1 MNIDPFTAEVIHEAL
16 IAVVAEMRVTLL
28 RTAFSSV
35 IYEGQDFS
43 CALADRHGRLTCQSR
58 EDFPAHVGP
67 LNMQVPQ
74 AIAKYEGQ
82 IHPGDLILAND
93 PFTSGT
99 HLNDV
104 ALISPIFWR
113 NKLVMFACS
122 RAHWGDVGGMTP
134 GSVSGQTRDIFQEGV
149 RIPILKIH
157 ERGRPNEA
165 VYDLLFGNVRQP
177 RDRRGDLMSQM
188 AAAKCGGERVVA
200 LVDKF
205 GYATIMKCLEQILD
219 RSEQRMRRQ
228 IARLPRGTY
237 RFKDYLDSDGHTSEP
252 IPICVKV
259 TIKGR
264 AIEVDFEGSAKQRP
278 GPTNASLAVS
288 STAVFVAMKA
298 LLDPQGHINEGAFRP
313 FKVLVPEGSLLNAS
327 YPAPM
332 GGFVEVLRRVESA
345 LMGAMSR
352 CIPEQVAGDTKGCGN
367 HVNISHVEDNAI
379 HSIHYEYPA
388 GGTGA
393 FHGGDGSNAVREWDA
408 GDFSSIHSAEIVE
421 EEHPCIVEECALAT
435 DSGGAGQWR
444 GGLGLRRVVRILGS
458 EGSLSVLSDRNVIP
472 PFGVNGAL
480 PGEPNRFTVV
490 RDGVTIPISSIP
502 GKVSGFSLQR
512 DDRVVSCSS
521 GGGGFGS
528 PNDRAPHAV
537 MRDVLAGYVSPAAAL
552 SGYGVDCSH
561 PEGPKRAHPHQH
573 SRMSLAIGRCVIR
586 ASAASPGK
594 EQVQVSRA
602 TSETL
607 GHPRG
612 ALVELPGDGGA
623 PLRAVVQIVE
633 DLESGAIA
641 ISPLAATILALQDG
655 TPLNV
660 RVLTASAPHDASPA
674 AVDVAS
680 RPIDERKHG
689 EPLVQ
694 AA

>member
-1 MNIDPFTAEVIHEAL
+1 VNIDPFTQEVIHEAL

-43 CALADRHGRLTCQSR
+43 CALADRHGRLACQSR

-74 AIAKYEGQ
+74 AIAKYAGK
-82 IHPGDLILAND
+82 IYPGDVILAND

-113 NKLVMFACS
+113 NRLVMFACS

-157 ERGRPNEA
+157 ERGKPNAA

-177 RDRRGDLMSQM
+177 RDRRGDLMSQL
-188 AAAKCGGERVVA
+188 AAAKCGSERV
-200 LVDKF
+200 LGLIDKF
-205 GYATIMKCLEQILD
+205 GHDTIVGCIDALLE
-219 RSEQRMRRQ
+219 RSERRMRQQ
-228 IARLPRGTY
+228 IAKLPKGTY
-237 RFKDYLDSDGHTSEP
+237 RFKDYLDSDGQSGEP

-259 TIKGR
+259 EVKGR
-264 AIEVDFEGSAKQRP
+264 SVEVDFAGSAPQRP
-278 GPTNASLAVS
+278 GPTNASLAVT

-313 FKVLVPEGSLLNAS
+313 FKVTVPAGSLLNAS

-352 CIPEQVAGDTKGCGN
+352 CISEQMSGDTKGCGN
-367 HVNISHVEDNAI
+367 HVNISHIAGNAI

-393 FHGGDGSNAVREWDA
+393 FRGGDGSNAVREWDA

-421 EEHPCIVEECALAT
+421 EEHPCLVEECTLEP

-444 GGLGLRRVVRILGS
+444 GGLGLRRVVRVLGA

-472 PFGVNGAL
+472 PYGVNGGL
-480 PGEPNRFTVV
+480 PGYPNSFTVE
-490 RDGVTIPISSIP
+490 RDGRTIATSGIP
-502 GKVSGFSLQR
+502 GKVSGFPLR
-512 DDRVVSCSS
+512 RGDRVVSRSA
-521 GGGGFGS
+521 GGGGYGD
-528 PNDRAPHAV
+528 PRHRAREAIE
-537 MRDVLAGYVSPAAAL
+537 RDLRAGYVTPRAAREL
-552 SGYGVDCSH
+552 YGVDAI
-561 PEGPKRAHPHQH
+561 EGAPASVNGVAR
-573 SRMSLAIGRCVIR
+573 SVTGRGVVSQDAAEVDIEQI
-586 ASAASPGK
+586 AVSAATAR
-594 EQVQVSRA
+594 E
-602 TSETL
+602 L
-607 GHPRG
+607 GLAAR
-612 ALVELPGDGGA
+612 ALVELPGVKGA
-623 PLRAVVQIVE
+623 PLRAVVAI
-633 DLESGAIA
+633 DDGLPSGVIG
-641 ISPLAATILALQDG
+641 ISSLAATILEHTDG
-655 TPLNV
+655 APLTV
-660 RVLTASAPHDASPA
+660 RRLHP
-674 AVDVAS
+674 
-680 RPIDERKHG
+680 
-689 EPLVQ
+689 
-694 AA
+694 

>member
-1 MNIDPFTAEVIHEAL
+1 MKIDPFTQEVIHEAL

-43 CALADRHGRLTCQSR
+43 CALADRKGRLACQSR

-74 AIAKYEGQ
+74 AIAKYAGK
-82 IHPGDLILAND
+82 IHPGDVILAND

-113 NKLVMFACS
+113 NRLVMFACS

-134 GSVSGQTRDIFQEGV
+134 GSVSGQTKDIFQEGV

-157 ERGRPNEA
+157 DRGKPNEA

-188 AAAKCGGERVVA
+188 AAAKCGSERV
-200 LVDKF
+200 LGLIDKF
-205 GYATIMKCLEQILD
+205 GHDTIVRCVDALLD
-219 RSEQRMRRQ
+219 RSEQRMRHQ

-237 RFKDYLDSDGHTSEP
+237 RFKDYLDSDGHSAEP

-259 TIKGR
+259 EVKGR
-264 AIEVDFEGSAKQRP
+264 SVEVDFAGSAQQRP
-278 GPTNASLAVS
+278 GPTNASLAVT

-313 FKVLVPEGSLLNAS
+313 FKVTVPQGSLLDAS

-352 CIPEQVAGDTKGCGN
+352 CISDQMTGDTKGCGN
-367 HVNISHVEDNAI
+367 HVNISHIAGNAI

-393 FHGGDGSNAVREWDA
+393 FRGGDGSNAVREWDA

-421 EEHPCIVEECALAT
+421 EEHPCLVEECALAP

-444 GGLGLRRVVRILGS
+444 GGLGLRRVVCILGP

-472 PFGVNGAL
+472 PYGVNGGLA
-480 PGEPNRFTVV
+480 GHPNAFTVE
-490 RDGVTIPISSIP
+490 RDGRTIATSGIP
-502 GKVSGFSLQR
+502 GKVSGFPLR
-512 DDRVVSCSS
+512 RGDRVVSRSA
-521 GGGGFGS
+521 GGGGYGD
-528 PNDRAPHAV
+528 PRQRAREAV
-537 MRDVLAGYVSPAAAL
+537 ERDLRAGYVTLEAAREV
-552 SGYGVDCSH
+552 YGVD
-561 PEGPKRAHPHQH
+561 GPGDTPARINGAARPMVGRGIVAEDAARADIEQ
-573 SRMSLAIGRCVIR
+573 IGV
-586 ASAASPGK
+586 SAATA
-594 EQVQVSRA
+594 QA
-602 TSETL
+602 L
-607 GHPRG
+607 GLAAR
-612 ALVELPGDGGA
+612 ALVELPGVKGA
-623 PLRAVVQIVE
+623 PLRCIVRIDDAVPAGVVV
-633 DLESGAIA
+633 LS
-641 ISPLAATILALQDG
+641 SLAATILG
-655 TPLNV
+655 
-660 RVLTASAPHDASPA
+660 
-674 AVDVAS
+674 
-680 RPIDERKHG
+680 HG
-689 EPLVQ
+689 EGASLEIRPLPVVVE
-694 AA
+694 AAS

>member
-1 MNIDPFTAEVIHEAL
+1 MKIDPFTQEVIHEAL
-16 IAVVAEMRVTLL
+16 IAVVMEMRVTLL

-43 CALADRHGRLTCQSR
+43 CALADRRGRLACQSR

-74 AIAKYEGQ
+74 AIAKYGGK
-82 IHPGDLILAND
+82 IYPGDVILAND

-113 NKLVMFACS
+113 NRLVMFACS

-134 GSVSGQTRDIFQEGV
+134 GSVSGQTKDIFQEGV

-157 ERGRPNEA
+157 DRGKPNEA
-165 VYDLLFGNVRQP
+165 ACDLLFSNVRQP
-177 RDRRGDLMSQM
+177 RDRRGDLMSQL
-188 AAAKCGGERVVA
+188 AAAKCGSERVLG

-205 GYATIMKCLEQILD
+205 GHDKIVQCVEMILD
-219 RSEQRMRRQ
+219 RSEQRMRQQ
-228 IARLPRGTY
+228 IARLPKGTY
-237 RFKDYLDSDGHTSEP
+237 RFKDYLDSDGHSGEP

-259 TIKGR
+259 EVKGR
-264 AIEVDFEGSAKQRP
+264 SVEVDFAGSAPQRP
-278 GPTNASLAVS
+278 GPTNASLATT

-313 FKVLVPEGSLLNAS
+313 FRVKVREGSLLDAS

-352 CIPEQVAGDTKGCGN
+352 CISEQMAGDTKGCGN
-367 HVNISHVEDNAI
+367 HVNISHVTGNGI

-393 FHGGDGSNAVREWDA
+393 FRGGDGSNSVREWDA

-421 EEHPCIVEECALAT
+421 EEHPCLVEECTLAP

-444 GGLGLRRVVRILGS
+444 GGLGLRRVVRVLGS

-472 PFGVNGAL
+472 PYGVNAGL
-480 PGEPNRFTVV
+480 SGHPNSFTVE
-490 RDGVTIPISSIP
+490 RDGRTS
-502 GKVSGFSLQR
+502 R
-512 DDRVVSCSS
+512 R
-521 GGGGFGS
+521 
-528 PNDRAPHAV
+528 R
-537 MRDVLAGYVSPAAAL
+537 RSPARSPAFRCAEAIASSRVRGRRRDGNPAVGAR
-552 SGYGVDCSH
+552 SGRARRARGLRHPCGGTRGV
-561 PEGPKRAHPHQH
+561 R
-573 SRMSLAIGRCVIR
+573 RRRGRGANRINGATLTAVGKGVIR
-586 ASAASPGK
+586 AVETPDIERLRSGCDRAAP
-594 EQVQVSRA
+594 RA
-602 TSETL
+602 
-607 GHPRG
+607 RA
-612 ALVELPGDGGA
+612 ALAGRA
-623 PLRAVVQIVE
+623 ARQQRRPLRGIVYIDDDVPDGE
-633 DLESGAIA
+633 IA
-641 ISPLAATILALQDG
+641 ISTLAATILEHADG
-655 TPLNV
+655 APLAV
-660 RVLTASAPHDASPA
+660 RPLPA
-674 AVDVAS
+674 VAVAS
-680 RPIDERKHG
+680 
-689 EPLVQ
+689 
-694 AA
+694 